1 MAAKT
6 PGSSRKPASRVPLNR
21 GRVLDAAVAIAD
33 ERGVGAVTMREVAS
47 RLGVEAMS
55 LYNHVANKD
64 DILDGMVDVVIE
76 QFDLP
81 SDVEDWREAMRR
93 RAVSAHEVFGR
104 HPWAPM
110 LLDSRQSSGPARL
123 RYFDWVLGT
132 LMTAGFS
139 VDGAARAFSLIDSYV
154 YGFGIQQFNFS
165 AGSEAPPEE
174 MAEAILAIIPAEEYP
189 YLHRMASHAMQ
200 VGYDAEADF
209 DFGLEIILDG
219 LERILGGTIEPDAGT
234 VREALRSELE
244 SRGYSV
250 ASDTLGSRG
259 ELYISGATDLAE
271 ALFEFKRTAR
281 EAWDTMYQGSWV
293 VGLPPRFAV
302 LPRSAADESE
312 FELLEQARIAP
323 LLYGAEGETVVFDDL
338 DRVLAENLRS

>member
-1 MAAKT
+1 MKA
-6 PGSSRKPASRVPLNR
+6 PDQPSSRLPLNR
-21 GRVLDAAVAIAD
+21 DRILAAAVEIAD

-64 DILDGMVDVVIE
+64 DILDGMADLVAE

-81 SDVEDWREAMRR
+81 EDVDHWREAMRR

-110 LLDSRQSSGPARL
+110 LFDSRESSGPARL
-123 RYFDWVLGT
+123 HYFDWVLGK

-139 VDGAARAFSLIDSYV
+139 VEGAARAFSLLDSYI

-165 AGSEAPPEE
+165 ADSDVPTEE
-174 MAEAILAIIPAEEYP
+174 MAEALLAYIPAETYP

-219 LERILGGTIEPDAGT
+219 LERILD
-234 VREALRSELE
+234 E
-244 SRGYSV
+244 SRP
-250 ASDTLGSRG
+250 
-259 ELYISGATDLAE
+259 
-271 ALFEFKRTAR
+271 K
-281 EAWDTMYQGSWV
+281 
-293 VGLPPRFAV
+293 
-302 LPRSAADESE
+302 
-312 FELLEQARIAP
+312 
-323 LLYGAEGETVVFDDL
+323 
-338 DRVLAENLRS
+338 

>member
-1 MAAKT
+1 MAKKT
-6 PGSSRKPASRVPLNR
+6 REGADQPSSRLPLNR
-21 GRVLDAAVAIAD
+21 DRILAAAVEIAD

-64 DILDGMVDVVIE
+64 EILDGMADLVAE

-81 SDVEDWREAMRR
+81 EDVDHWREAMRR

-110 LLDSRQSSGPARL
+110 LFDSRESSGPARL
-123 RYFDWVLGT
+123 HYLDWVLGK

-139 VDGAARAFSLIDSYV
+139 VDGAARAFSLLDSYI

-165 AGSEAPPEE
+165 ADSDVSTEE
-174 MAEAILAIIPAEEYP
+174 MAEAILAYIPAETYP

-209 DFGLEIILDG
+209 DFGLEIVLDG
-219 LERILGGTIEPDAGT
+219 LERILD
-234 VREALRSELE
+234 E
-244 SRGYSV
+244 SRP
-250 ASDTLGSRG
+250 
-259 ELYISGATDLAE
+259 E
-271 ALFEFKRTAR
+271 
-281 EAWDTMYQGSWV
+281 
-293 VGLPPRFAV
+293 
-302 LPRSAADESE
+302 
-312 FELLEQARIAP
+312 
-323 LLYGAEGETVVFDDL
+323 
-338 DRVLAENLRS
+338 

>member
-1 MAAKT
+1 MASKT
-6 PGSSRKPASRVPLNR
+6 RESADQPSSRLPLSRDRILA
-21 GRVLDAAVAIAD
+21 AAVEIAD
-33 ERGVGAVTMREVAS
+33 ESGVGAVTMREVAS

-64 DILDGMVDVVIE
+64 DILDGMADFVVE

-81 SDVEDWREAMRR
+81 EDVDRWREAMRR

-110 LLDSRQSSGPARL
+110 LFDSRKSSGPARL
-123 RYFDWVLGT
+123 HYFDWVLGK

-139 VDGAARAFSLIDSYV
+139 VDGAARAFSLLDSYI

-165 AGSEAPPEE
+165 ADSDVSTEE
-174 MAEAILAIIPAEEYP
+174 MAEAILAYIPTETYP

-219 LERILGGTIEPDAGT
+219 LERILDDA
-234 VREALRSELE
+234 RPE
-244 SRGYSV
+244 
-250 ASDTLGSRG
+250 
-259 ELYISGATDLAE
+259 
-271 ALFEFKRTAR
+271 
-281 EAWDTMYQGSWV
+281 
-293 VGLPPRFAV
+293 
-302 LPRSAADESE
+302 
-312 FELLEQARIAP
+312 
-323 LLYGAEGETVVFDDL
+323 
-338 DRVLAENLRS
+338 